1 MVGSLWIEVISS
13 SLTVCRAFPTQWEE
27 ESLLLEIASHLL
39 KHGYSFY
46 SYIHIH
52 IIRIHI
58 YICTYTFDH
67 PHMWY
72 MYTVVKY
79 TTMGGKSCVRLCRS
93 SCDWEHIRKCYPPT
107 AMCRNFCL
115 LRFRPGPIRPLLS
128 NLVDGNFHSRHHV
141 DTQLRV
147 DTRSTYTHRPQGV

>member
-1 MVGSLWIEVISS
+1 
-13 SLTVCRAFPTQWEE
+13 
-27 ESLLLEIASHLL
+27 
-39 KHGYSFY
+39 
-46 SYIHIH
+46 
-52 IIRIHI
+52 
-58 YICTYTFDH
+58 
-67 PHMWY
+67 

-147 DTRSTYTHRPQGV
+147 DTRSTYTHRPQVVSNSSRSRTKPPSSWITSACHYTQLHSLGDILNVNLNTVWCKKNS